1 MSCPSGVEVFNPNSF
16 SLPAKV
22 NFACMATVGLT
33 VLASFFYNKCTNRV
47 SQNFTKQQTSYHKN
61 KNV

>member
-1 MSCPSGVEVFNPNSF
+1 MSCPRGVEVFNPNSF

-33 VLASFFYNKCTNRV
+33 ILASFFYNKCINRV
-47 SQNFTKQQTSYHKN
+47 SQNST
-61 KNV
+61 